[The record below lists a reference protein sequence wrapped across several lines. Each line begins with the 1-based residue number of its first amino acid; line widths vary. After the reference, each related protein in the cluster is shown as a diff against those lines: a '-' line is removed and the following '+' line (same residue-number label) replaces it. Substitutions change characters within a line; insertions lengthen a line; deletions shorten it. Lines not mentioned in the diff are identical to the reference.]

1 MKGCSGVSVHS
12 ATKMPVDEITVAL
25 GLFCRLFDVPERA
38 AAKHLELTPG
48 EHFDEGYAWAS
59 SNSQVVRMLRKSPDA
74 VRAGEYSLSPA
85 RSWLARVLGVGAK
98 KHARSPDEELAEMER
113 ALPSGGAS
121 AARKKAPTDA
131 AKAKKLAELKALVDE
146 NLES

>member
-1 MKGCSGVSVHS
+1 VQVQS

-38 AAKHLELTPG
+38 AKKHLELTPA

-59 SNSQVVRMLRKSPDA
+59 SNASVVRMLRASPEA
-74 VRAGEYSLSPA
+74 VRAGEYTLSPA

-98 KHARSPDEELAEMER
+98 RRPRTADEELAEMER
-113 ALPSGGAS
+113 AMLAS
-121 AARKKAPTDA
+121 VERGVAKKRAPDA
-131 AKAKKLAELKALVDE
+131 AKAKQLAELKALVDE
-146 NLES
+146 SLEG